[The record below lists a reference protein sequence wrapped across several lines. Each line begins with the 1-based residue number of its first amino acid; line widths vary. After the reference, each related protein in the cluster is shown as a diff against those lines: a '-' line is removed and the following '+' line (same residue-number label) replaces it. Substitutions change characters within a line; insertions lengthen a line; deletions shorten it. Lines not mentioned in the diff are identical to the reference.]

1 MSVARHL
8 KILIAL
14 CVAGLAGLYG
24 IQNLFN
30 ISEAHGFVSLMLSQQ
45 ERPAYPSGLIPPIGS
60 GAIAWVILAII
71 ILTELAAALCAL
83 IGAWHMFQN
92 RNASD
97 AFGRSKPLAMLGAGL
112 GVLVWF
118 GYFQVIG
125 GAGLQMWQAQAGQG
139 PMNGSFQF
147 AVLCFLALI
156 FLAQAEPEN
165 G

>member
-1 MSVARHL
+1 MISRHL
-8 KILIAL
+8 KTLVAL

-60 GAIAWVILAII
+60 EAIAWAILAII
-71 ILTELAAALCAL
+71 IITELAAAVLAL
-83 IGAWHMFQN
+83 FGAWSMFKN
-92 RNASD
+92 RKAGD
-97 AFGRSKPLAMLGAGL
+97 AFRNSKQVAMLGAGL
-112 GVLVWF
+112 GVLIWF

-139 PMNGSFQF
+139 PMNGSFQY